1 MSGSLIVSDL
11 EIAIASPTFV
21 TLFLLKWI
29 FHSAHKYLLHKRQG
43 EEYSNTD
50 MFIGRDIRMR
60 PCAVFQPLNGQSED
74 AYWHLTRACG
84 HLLGQLLTCYLRLQ
98 NSVCPIIGFLS
109 WWGMCPIRDQRTNST
124 QQEGNS
130 IWSTFFHFQNS
141 CNSSNRNFLD
151 AMHHRRFT
159 AGTFHSEQYLRRRGS
174 VHYKLVA

>member
-1 MSGSLIVSDL
+1 MRQHLLAPTPVSAVGQWVSGSLIVSDL

-21 TLFLLKWI
+21 TLILLKWI

-74 AYWHLTRACG
+74 AYWHLTRGCG

-130 IWSTFFHFQNS
+130 IWSTFFIFKI
-141 CNSSNRNFLD
+141 
-151 AMHHRRFT
+151 AAIAPT
-159 AGTFHSEQYLRRRGS
+159 GTF
-174 VHYKLVA
+174 